1 MRLISACTALLLSLA
16 APAWGQGVVYERE
29 GTATEYPPAFNVTQ
43 NVTVK
48 GTLIPELNPKL
59 NKDCSFARGSR
70 IIFVRAERT
79 VTQTYQTGLYSVT
92 SDRVWEIFNDKDVN
106 PRQMTIKRDTT
117 VEDVSY
123 LAEGFCQVR
132 IGGEIYD
139 ASCFGNGNETGIRQ
153 IRELKQETF
162 ALLSCSNGGKAWFS
176 GAMLKSSAAFEAFL
190 YNPY

>member
-1 MRLISACTALLLSLA
+1 MRLISACTAILLSLV

-43 NVTVK
+43 DVTLK
-48 GTLIPELNPKL
+48 GTFIPELNPIL

-70 IIFVRAERT
+70 IIFVRAERA
-79 VTQTYQTGLYSVT
+79 VTQTYQTGLYSVMA
-92 SDRVWEIFNDKDVN
+92 DILWEIFNDEDVN
-106 PRQMTIKRDTT
+106 PRQMTIKGGTT

-123 LAEGFCQVR
+123 LSEGFCQVR
-132 IGGEIYD
+132 IDGEIYD

-162 ALLSCSNGGKAWFS
+162 VLLSCRNGGKAWFS
-176 GAMLKSSAAFEAFL
+176 ASMLKSSAALEEFL